1 MDSIGTISKLD
12 IRCAMCAKKND
23 CDHKR
28 MENCAYFITETPIKT
43 EITVDIAQPLMQP
56 LLREP
61 MKEEIQ
67 KEIEKN
73 LYKNT
78 IYGCFEFGA

>member
-28 MENCAYFITETPIKT
+28 MENCAYFIPETPIKA
-43 EITVDIAQPLMQP
+43 EIAQPLMQP

-61 MKEEIQ
+61 TREEIQ
-67 KEIEKN
+67 REIEKT

-78 IYGCFEFGA
+78 IYSCFEFGA

>member
-1 MDSIGTISKLD
+1 MDSIGAVSKLD
-12 IRCAMCAKKND
+12 IKCAMCAKKND

-28 MENCAYFITETPIKT
+28 MENCAYFIPETPIKA
-43 EITVDIAQPLMQP
+43 EIGAEIAQPLMQP

-61 MKEEIQ
+61 MREGIQ
-67 KEIEKN
+67 KEIEKT

-78 IYGCFEFGA
+78 IYSCFEFGA

>member
-1 MDSIGTISKLD
+1 MSEIGAISKLD
-12 IRCAMCAKKND
+12 IRCAMCAKEND

-28 MENCAYFITETPIKT
+28 MENCAYFISKTPIMA
-43 EITVDIAQPLMQP
+43 EITENIAQPLMQP

-61 MKEEIQ
+61 TKEAIQREIT
-67 KEIEKN
+67 KN

-78 IYGCFEFGA
+78 IYSCFEFGA